1 MIACFLKKVH
11 EQNQKKNRKKYGV
24 LVMYFKCDMCYKII
38 KELETRDYR
47 REGESNGAGISLYLM
62 GNGPALDCRASGYW
76 DIY

>member
-11 EQNQKKNRKKYGV
+11 DQNQRKIGKKYGV
-24 LVMYFKCDMCYKII
+24 LVMYFKCDMCYKVI
-38 KELETRDYR
+38 KELETYDYR

>member
-1 MIACFLKKVH
+1 
-11 EQNQKKNRKKYGV
+11 
-24 LVMYFKCDMCYKII
+24 MYFKCDMCYKII
-38 KELETRDYR
+38 KELETYDYR